1 MTQLELKTNIE
12 VVSIN
17 RSNIFAVFS
26 KIFNFL
32 VQEIDNDVVSWMMD
46 TVKDTRTNFETIN
59 KVVGQL
65 ITSLKGKLD

>member
-32 VQEIDNDVVSWMMD
+32 VQEIDNDMVGWMMD